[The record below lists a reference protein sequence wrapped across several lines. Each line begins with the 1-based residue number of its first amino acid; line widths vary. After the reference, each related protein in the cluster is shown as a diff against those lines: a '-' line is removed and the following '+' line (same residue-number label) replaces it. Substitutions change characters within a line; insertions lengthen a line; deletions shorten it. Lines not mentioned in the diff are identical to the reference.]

1 MKAKVTLCGVN
12 EITQE
17 LKNDLIATLHDAEQ
31 LSHWLKELPSTMED
45 FDALIELSDNI
56 THWLSKYIN
65 EDDKI
70 EEIN

>member
-1 MKAKVTLCGVN
+1 MKTKVTLCGVN

-31 LSHWLKELPSTMED
+31 LSHWLKTLPSTMD
-45 FDALIELSDNI
+45 DDVLIELSDNI

-70 EEIN
+70 KEIN